1 MPDVIYDRTFYPDSG
16 RGEARAVIVDYS
28 DPGHVE
34 FRLGITERTQ
44 HCSGKEVVTFQNKV
58 EENCSHVPSA
68 VRQALWRDL
77 YQQAKN
83 ELNRE
88 IRIATDPH
96 YDLPEREVY

>member
-1 MPDVIYDRTFYPDSG
+1 MRDVIYDRTFYPDSG

-34 FRLGITERTQ
+34 FRFGITERAQ
-44 HCSGKEVVTFQNKV
+44 PCGGKDVVTFQSKV
-58 EENCSHVPSA
+58 EEKCAETPGS
-68 VRQALWRDL
+68 VRKMLWRDL
-77 YQQAKN
+77 YEQAKN